1 MDWGNRMIE
10 KRSYINRRR
19 KKRIRYSGFS
29 IVSMAFLAF
38 IVIGLTVSLSIR
50 ACTHHEEYV
59 QEKPYSHRTG
69 SNTIDREPKEA
80 SDLSSD
86 DVIPD
91 SVIKICMPASLEGVS
106 EQILHKTSYVV
117 SYNKDTKCPNW
128 VAWQLT
134 AEHTDG
140 PYKRLNNFHEEEEVS
155 EPKATLQ
162 DYRGSGWSRGHMC
175 PAGDNKWSYKAMF
188 DSFSLVNVCPQN
200 SSHNS
205 GLWNSLEMDC
215 RRWSRQYGEI
225 YIVCGP
231 VFLNRKHETIGEN
244 DVFVPE
250 AFFKVVLCLKGNPKA
265 FGIIT
270 RNTEGNKKRDLY
282 YNSVDQVERITG
294 IDFFPALP
302 DDLENRVES
311 IVDINMWN

>member
-1 MDWGNRMIE
+1 MIE
-10 KRSYINRRR
+10 KRSYSINRRR
-19 KKRIRYSGFS
+19 KKTRYSSMFLVG
-29 IVSMAFLAF
+29 MAFLAF

-59 QEKPYSHRTG
+59 QEKPCYHESG
-69 SNTIDREPKEA
+69 SNSTIIKPEK
-80 SDLSSD
+80 SSD
-86 DVIPD
+86 ISPEYVMPD
-91 SVIKICMPASLEGVS
+91 SVIRICMPAPLKGIS
-106 EQILHKTSYVV
+106 EQIIRKTSYIV
-117 SYNKDTKCPNW
+117 SYNRNTKCPNW

-140 PYKRLNNFHEEEEVS
+140 PYKRTNNFHEEEEVP

-175 PAGDNKWSYKAMF
+175 PAGDNKWNSEAMF

-200 SSHNS
+200 SNHNS

-215 RRWSRQYGEI
+215 RRWAKQYGDI

-231 VFLNRKHETIGEN
+231 LFLNSEHETIGDNE
-244 DVFVPE
+244 VFVPE
-250 AFFKVVLCLKGNPKA
+250 AFFKVVLCLNGEPKA

-302 DDLENRVES
+302 DDLEESVES
-311 IVDINMWN
+311 AVDMNMWN